1 MTTFISR
8 QELLAALTGTH
19 ETIYE
24 SDLFGGRAVLIREIT
39 GRQRLLANEAAT
51 QENPDAPDNALY
63 RAMLIQMAVVDP
75 DSGVRGPDGAIDP
88 RTRRPLLTVDD
99 VQSIAD
105 GRDRAVEQL
114 IDAIVGLSAL
124 KPVHLFRR
132 HPAAD
137 GDERDA
143 GAGPA
148 SGGDAD
154 RAVAVVRAAAAD
166 GGAALPD
173 GAGAEPGDGARP
185 LE

>member
-1 MTTFISR
+1 MPTYISR

-19 ETIYE
+19 ETVYE

-114 IDAIVGLSAL
+114 IDAIGGLSAL

>member
-1 MTTFISR
+1 MPTYISR

-19 ETIYE
+19 ETVYE

-132 HPAAD
+132 HSAAD
-137 GDERDA
+137 GGERDA
-143 GAGPA
+143 GAGAAPGA
-148 SGGDAD
+148 GAD
-154 RAVAVVRAAAAD
+154 RGDTAGGAAAAD
-166 GGAALPD
+166 
-173 GAGAEPGDGARP
+173 R
-185 LE
+185 

>member
-51 QENPDAPDNALY
+51 AENPDAPDNALY

-137 GDERDA
+137 GGERDA
-143 GAGPA
+143 GAGAAP
-148 SGGDAD
+148 GGDAD
-154 RAVAVVRAAAAD
+154 RAVAAVRAAAAD
-166 GGAALPD
+166 GGAVLPAEPGAA
-173 GAGAEPGDGARP
+173 GAGALAVE
-185 LE
+185 